1 MKLFKLCPPFAPP
14 SLSRLLPFCLFSFSL
29 IVVTANNGY
38 AQSSSERP
46 VARLIT
52 ATRDSA
58 TYPPP
63 RRDSATYP
71 ARPRTV
77 SASSNMEI
85 AAASPV
91 VSAMSD
97 ERKAFD
103 LVNAERRARG
113 ERPLVWDAELAR
125 MARSHSENMARRNFF
140 NHKGP
145 DGQGLRE
152 RSQTNGITGFR
163 ALAENLAFNK
173 GFTDSASCAVVGW
186 MRSEGHRANI
196 LNDEFTRSGIGM
208 ARSSDGRVYFTQV
221 FVAR

>member
-1 MKLFKLCPPFAPP
+1 M
-14 SLSRLLPFCLFSFSL
+14 
-29 IVVTANNGY
+29 V
-38 AQSSSERP
+38 SSSSN
-46 VARLIT
+46 VGI
-52 ATRDSA
+52 AT
-58 TYPPP
+58 P
-63 RRDSATYP
+63 
-71 ARPRTV
+71 
-77 SASSNMEI
+77 
-85 AAASPV
+85 SPV

-125 MARSHSENMARRNFF
+125 MARTHSENMARRNFF

-186 MRSEGHRANI
+186 MRSEGHRENI
-196 LNDEFTRSGIGM
+196 LNGEFTRSGIGI
-208 ARSSDGRVYFTQV
+208 ARSADGRVYFTQV